1 MSTATL
7 LLSAM
12 TVFFLML
19 VGIVLTVLEFKYG
32 APRQQEEAAKAKRK
46 AHNLHSQD
54 GYAAIESRQF

>member
-19 VGIVLTVLEFKYG
+19 IGIVLTVLEFKYG
-32 APRQQEEAAKAKRK
+32 APRQQEEAAKAKR
-46 AHNLHSQD
+46 ATHDLGNRD
-54 GYAAIESRQF
+54 GYAAIESRQL